1 MSPGQGVDKSILS
14 TADLKSHTDKVHEWG
29 PQELVK
35 ALTND
40 GFSAKMKNP
49 HRNEDESLCDLICFG
64 SSEVC
69 TIDIRKDSEIHR
81 KIPKNARKIRTNS
94 GKFVKKQE
102 IWQFF

>member
-14 TADLKSHTDKVHEWG
+14 TADLKSHAEKVHEWG

-49 HRNEDESLCDLICFG
+49 HRNEEESLCNLICFG
-64 SSEVC
+64 SSEVIVL
-69 TIDIRKDSEIHR
+69 TLDL
-81 KIPKNARKIRTNS
+81 KIMNS
-94 GKFVKKQE
+94 FNPVYV
-102 IWQFF
+102 FFHYYF

>member
-14 TADLKSHTDKVHEWG
+14 TADLKSHAEKVHEWG

-49 HRNEDESLCDLICFG
+49 HQNEEESLCNLICFG
-64 SSEVC
+64 SSEV
-69 TIDIRKDSEIHR
+69 IVFNIEYENQEYFYLGLRVFYHYFFD
-81 KIPKNARKIRTNS
+81 TNS
-94 GKFVKKQE
+94 KSYDF
-102 IWQFF
+102 

>member
-14 TADLKSHTDKVHEWG
+14 TADLKSHTDNVHEWG

-69 TIDIRKDSEIHR
+69 TKDEF
-81 KIPKNARKIRTNS
+81 KIEPRYAHKKNLDKPEKKIMS
-94 GKFVKKQE
+94 WKWIIIE
-102 IWQFF
+102 H

>member
-14 TADLKSHTDKVHEWG
+14 TADLKSHTDNVHEWG

-69 TIDIRKDSEIHR
+69 TEE
-81 KIPKNARKIRTNS
+81 P
-94 GKFVKKQE
+94 FVCVLSNYYLCKCP
-102 IWQFF
+102 